1 MRQLFAGCALV
12 AATLLGACVFESQ
25 SPLVPPGDYATPL
38 TPGAYEMQERKDDG
52 SFEKQEDVT
61 LNVANN
67 VYTLMASDGPMR
79 FVLYRISPN
88 IFLAQVTDEPD
99 ENVYAL
105 VEPDAAGAAITH
117 LPCKSLN
124 VEERT
129 RFHLSADTQSSCVFS
144 TLDDVVTAAL
154 YLKGRGEAPSLK
166 LVRRQDAR

>member
-1 MRQLFAGCALV
+1 MRRLFAGCALV
-12 AATLLGACVFESQ
+12 AAAFLSGCVFESKT
-25 SPLVPPGDYATPL
+25 PLVPAGDYATPL

-61 LNVANN
+61 LSVANN
-67 VYTLMASDGPMR
+67 VYTLTASDGPMR
-79 FVLYRISPN
+79 FILYRISPK

-105 VEPDAAGAAITH
+105 VEPESTGAAITH

-124 VEERT
+124 AEERG
-129 RFHLSADTQSSCVFS
+129 RFHLSTDPQSSCVFS

-154 YLKGRGEAPSLK
+154 YLKGRGEPPSLK
-166 LVRRQDAR
+166 MVRR